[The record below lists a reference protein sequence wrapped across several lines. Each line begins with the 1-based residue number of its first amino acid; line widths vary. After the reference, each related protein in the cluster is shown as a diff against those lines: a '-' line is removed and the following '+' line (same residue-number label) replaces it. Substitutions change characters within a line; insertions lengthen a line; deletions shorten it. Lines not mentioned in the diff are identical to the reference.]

1 VALSEHRDGA
11 LAEFDEAFDTRDSGS
26 VDRVLAATPVNGTDP
41 WFPRRSYWLRLN
53 RRMSIAG
60 LAVFV
65 AAVLALHGL
74 RGDLNPAEHTISE
87 YSLGAYGWLMRA
99 AFAALGLSVLATAE
113 SLRLRFELSSS
124 WSVGLFLLAFAAVGL
139 FLDAGYNT
147 DHPRVPETPD
157 GTVHGVGML
166 IVCLSLPAASY
177 LLGSALVGHSA
188 ALQAR
193 WLRLLAAGQ
202 VIAILGFEM
211 SPASWR
217 GLMERI
223 AITMAVAALALLQ
236 SAAHSPLGPI
246 GMSSRRPGSF
256 AAHRGSFS
264 QPTTR

>member
-11 LAEFDEAFDTRDSGS
+11 LDEFDEAFDTRESG
-26 VDRVLAATPVNGTDP
+26 RAARLLAATPATGTEE
-41 WFPRRSYWLRLN
+41 WFTRRSSWLRLN

-211 SPASWR
+211 SPATWR
-217 GLMERI
+217 G
-223 AITMAVAALALLQ
+223 
-236 SAAHSPLGPI
+236 
-246 GMSSRRPGSF
+246 
-256 AAHRGSFS
+256 
-264 QPTTR
+264 